1 MSELSNK
8 VNAINDLHKLAITSA
23 NDAVNYAKQI
33 GQLLL
38 EAKAELP
45 HGKFLN
51 WINDNIDVSQRQA
64 QRYMQA
70 ASGKDLCLSDFSPKN
85 DMMSH
90 LNEENPKDRMFN
102 PVWIPPDG
110 HWFKCIDQ
118 DSIYIIAPDRLHPE
132 DFHITKF
139 KLLEGSTID
148 DPKIDWEKNKEVE
161 WTRQPVMARKVE
173 GMLQVMGLFHP
184 ETKDWKFMVKEGVD
198 FAVGVDKDDYEPI
211 YKRGSN
217 V

>member
-1 MSELSNK
+1 MNELSNK
-8 VNAINDLHKLAITSA
+8 VNEINNLHKSAINSA
-23 NDAVNYAKQI
+23 NNAVNYAKKI

-38 EAKAELP
+38 EIKAELP
-45 HGKFLN
+45 HGKFSS
-51 WINDNIDVSQRQA
+51 WVADNIDVSERQA

-70 ASGKDLCLSDFSPKN
+70 ASGKNLRISDFSLKN
-85 DMMSH
+85 DMMSD
-90 LNEENPKDRMFN
+90 LKEDDPKYRMLN
-102 PVWIPPDG
+102 PVWIPPNG

-139 KLLEGSTID
+139 KLLKGSTID
-148 DPKIDWEKNKEVE
+148 DPKIDWDKNQEIE
-161 WTRQPVMARKVE
+161 WTRQPVMAKKVE
-173 GMLQVMGLFHP
+173 GMLQVMGLFYP
-184 ETKDWKFMVKEGVD
+184 ETKAWKFVVKEGLD
-198 FAVGVDKDDYEPI
+198 FAVGVSKDDYEPI

>member
-1 MSELSNK
+1 MNELLNK
-8 VNAINDLHKLAITSA
+8 VNEINNLHKMAITSA

-38 EAKAELP
+38 EVKAELP

-70 ASGKDLCLSDFSPKN
+70 ASGKDLRLSDFSSKS

-90 LNEENPKDRMFN
+90 LKEDDPKVRMFN

-110 HWFKCIDQ
+110 HWLKCIDQ

-148 DPKIDWEKNKEVE
+148 DPKIDWDKNEEIE

-173 GMLQVMGLFHP
+173 GMLQVMGLFYP
-184 ETKDWKFMVKEGVD
+184 ETKEWKFIEKEGLD
-198 FAVGVDKDDYEPI
+198 FAVGVTKDDYAPI
-211 YKRGSN
+211 HKRGSN

>member
-1 MSELSNK
+1 MNELSNK
-8 VNAINDLHKLAITSA
+8 VNEINELHKLAITSA
-23 NDAVNYAKQI
+23 NAAVNYAKQI

-38 EAKAELP
+38 EAKKELP

-51 WINDNIDVSQRQA
+51 WLDENIEVSKRQA
-64 QRYMQA
+64 QRYMEA
-70 ASGKDLCLSDFSPKN
+70 ASGKDLRLSDFSTKN

-90 LNEENPKDRMFN
+90 LEEDSKHRMFN
-102 PVWIPPDG
+102 PVWIPSDG

-118 DSIYIIAPDRLHPE
+118 DSIFIIAPDRLHPE

-148 DPKIDWEKNKEVE
+148 DCKIDWNRNDEIH
-161 WTRQPVMARKVE
+161 WTRQPVMAKKVE
-173 GMLQVMGLFHP
+173 GILQVFGLFYP
-184 ETKDWKFMVKEGVD
+184 ETKKWKSMVKEGLD
-198 FAVGVDKDDYEPI
+198 FPVGIDKDDYEPI

>member
-1 MSELSNK
+1 MNELSNK
-8 VNAINDLHKLAITSA
+8 VNEINELHKLAITSA
-23 NDAVNYAKQI
+23 NEAVNYAKQI

-51 WINDNIDVSQRQA
+51 WIKDNIEVSQRQA

-70 ASGKDLCLSDFSPKN
+70 ASGKDLRLSDFNLKN

-90 LNEENPKDRMFN
+90 LKEEDPKHRMFN

-118 DSIYIIAPDRLHPE
+118 DSIFIIAPDRRHPE

-139 KLLEGSTID
+139 KILEGSTID
-148 DPKIDWEKNKEVE
+148 NPEIDWDRNDEIQ
-161 WTRQPVMARKVE
+161 WTKQPVMARKVE
-173 GMLQVMGLFHP
+173 GMLQVFGLFYP
-184 ETKDWKFMVKEGVD
+184 ETKNWSFMVKEGLD
-198 FAVGVDKDDYEPI
+198 FAVGIDKDDYEPI